1 VSADQNALRAANQKI
16 LDRIGGDKGA
26 DLNVTNVTSNLADVK
41 PALKIDVD
49 PQKAILHGTTTA
61 QVALQIQSLLNGQSV
76 GNVTLVGQDT
86 SNGGTPD
93 AGKPLNLFVEVDPAS
108 ISLESLRNMPVGTT
122 NPVALSEVA
131 TIDEVPGA
139 ISITRINGD
148 QAASISGQITSA
160 DTINVQ
166 SRVVAEIK
174 KLDLPAGVEVSGG
187 TQAQSQS
194 DALGGLGT
202 ALLVAIALVYIVM
215 LFWSGSL
222 LNPFVILFSLPL
234 AAIGAIWGLFIT
246 GKPIGITSLVGV
258 LMLIGIVVTNAIVL
272 LDLVEQHKARGLSTY
287 ESLVQGG
294 RTRVRPILMTAI
306 ATIVALLPLALSV
319 GGSDSFLTS
328 DLAIVVM
335 GGLFTSTFLTL
346 LVVPV
351 VYSLVDGARRRLMGR
366 DVAATAP
373 APSQE
378 PEVA

>member
-1 VSADQNALRAANQKI
+1 MYLLRAM
-16 LDRIGGDKGA
+16 LE
-26 DLNVTNVTSNLADVK
+26 
-41 PALKIDVD
+41 
-49 PQKAILHGTTTA
+49 
-61 QVALQIQSLLNGQSV
+61 SLS
-76 GNVTLVGQDT
+76 TC
-86 SNGGTPD
+86 SCRY
-93 AGKPLNLFVEVDPAS
+93 DPAS
-108 ISLESLRNMPVGTT
+108 ISLESLRNMKVGTA

-148 QAASISGQITSA
+148 QAASITGQITSQ

-166 SRVVAEIK
+166 NRVVSEIK
-174 KLDLPAGVEVSGG
+174 KLDLPAGVQVSGG
-187 TQAQSQS
+187 VQAQSQS
-194 DALGGLGT
+194 QALGGLGT

-215 LFWSGSL
+215 LFWSGSF

-234 AAIGAIWGLFIT
+234 AAIGAIWGLFLT
-246 GKPIGITSLVGV
+246 GKPIGITSLVGM

-287 ESLVQGG
+287 DALVQGG
-294 RTRVRPILMTAI
+294 RTRVRPIMMTAI
-306 ATIVALLPLALSV
+306 VTILALMPLALSV

-351 VYSLVDGARRRLMGR
+351 VYSLVDGARRRVLR
-366 DVAATAP
+366 RSKQPAAV
-373 APSQE
+373 PSQAQGSE
-378 PEVA
+378 A

>member
-1 VSADQNALRAANQKI
+1 
-16 LDRIGGDKGA
+16 
-26 DLNVTNVTSNLADVK
+26 
-41 PALKIDVD
+41 
-49 PQKAILHGTTTA
+49 
-61 QVALQIQSLLNGQSV
+61 
-76 GNVTLVGQDT
+76 
-86 SNGGTPD
+86 
-93 AGKPLNLFVEVDPAS
+93 
-108 ISLESLRNMPVGTT
+108 
-122 NPVALSEVA
+122 VALSEIA

-148 QAASISGQITSA
+148 QAASITGQITSQ

-166 SRVVAEIK
+166 NQVVAEVK
-174 KLDLPAGVEVSGG
+174 KLNLPAGVQVSGG
-187 TQAQSQS
+187 VQAQSQS
-194 DALGGLGT
+194 EALGGLGT

-215 LFWSGSL
+215 LFWSGSF

-234 AAIGAIWGLFIT
+234 AAIGAIWGLFLT
-246 GKPIGITSLVGV
+246 GKPIGITSLVGM

-287 ESLVQGG
+287 DALVQGG

-306 ATIVALLPLALSV
+306 VTILALMPLALSV

-351 VYSLVDGARRRLMGR
+351 VYSLVDGARRRLKR
-366 DVAATAP
+366 QAPVTAAPP
-373 APSQE
+373 AQAQGLE
-378 PEVA
+378 A